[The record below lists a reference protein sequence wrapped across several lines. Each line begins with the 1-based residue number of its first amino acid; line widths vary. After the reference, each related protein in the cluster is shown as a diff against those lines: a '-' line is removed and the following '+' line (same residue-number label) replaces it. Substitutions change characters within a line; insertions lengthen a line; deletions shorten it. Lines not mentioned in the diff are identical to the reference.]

1 MPFNVGGQLWSG
13 AAASVHDYRSII
25 TRGLVLHYDAG
36 TVESYPGSGTTWS
49 DLSGNGLDGTLT
61 NGPTFN
67 SGNGGSIVFD
77 GSNDA
82 VKPTANALFNIREQI
97 TVTAWVK
104 PDNSG
109 TYRRI
114 VNKEEDNA
122 TYDRPWALNL
132 QANDKL
138 SVGFNDYDL
147 NVGANTAL
155 SDGTWY
161 HVGFT
166 YNKDAGGSDEMKIYL
181 NAVVDATGNYSTI
194 LDSSEKA
201 PGIGAGYIYNVN
213 PDSPFEGNIANVQ
226 IYNIELSKSE
236 ITHNF
241 YVQRHRF
248 GI

>member
-1 MPFNVGGQLWSG
+1 MGTTYGST
-13 AAASVHDYRSII
+13 SIVSDS
-25 TRGLVLHYDAG
+25 LVLCYDAAD
-36 TVESYPGSGTTWS
+36 TFSYPGSGTTWT
-49 DLSGNGLDGTLT
+49 DLSGNGLNGTLT
-61 NGPTFN
+61 NGPTFD

-104 PDNSG
+104 PDGAGSH
-109 TYRRI
+109 RRI
-114 VNKEEDNA
+114 VNREEDNA
-122 TYDRPWALNL
+122 TYDRSWALNL
-132 QANDKL
+132 ASNNKL

-166 YNKDAGGSDEMKIYL
+166 YDKDAGGSDEMKIYL

-213 PDSPFEGNIANVQ
+213 PDSPFEGNIANVH
-226 IYNIELSKSE
+226 IYSKELSGKE
-236 ITHNF
+236 MLQNF
-241 YVQRHRF
+241 NAHRARF
-248 GI
+248 GV